1 VAYTSSSVIDSISA
15 EVRGLVD
22 SQVEPDAI
30 AYAVR
35 SATEDLRGSVSRESL
50 PEMAAKLACFRLER
64 AEMVEVP
71 RRGRTLLSA
80 VRER

>member
-1 VAYTSSSVIDSISA
+1 MAYTSSSVIDSISA
-15 EVRGLVD
+15 EVRDLVD
-22 SQVEPDAI
+22 TEFDPDAI

-35 SATEDLRGSVSRESL
+35 TATEDLRGSVSRESL

-64 AEMVEVP
+64 AETVEVP
-71 RRGRTLLSA
+71 MRGRTTLSA